1 VPTNGR
7 AFTRFYCFARSSRW
21 SEEKVRADQ
30 RKDRFRLDNPYHPP
44 RHATKWPPRAQRARP
59 AGHFLNRAAGHFL
72 NRAAGHFLNRPAGQ
86 VLKQAPRFRRRF
98 ADCRR
103 EDGDFRVS
111 SAIPALRSYH
121 GSVPKYSIVVPF
133 HNEEENVTT
142 LYDRVKHVM
151 EQVGESFEMI
161 FVDDG
166 SRDRTY
172 RLLEEIAAVDSRVL
186 VVKLRRNF
194 GQTSALAAGFD
205 NAQGDF
211 VLAMDGDLQHDPAEI
226 PGFLAKL
233 EEGYDVVSGWRSQ
246 RADNV
251 VLRRMPSKAA
261 NWLMAKLSGV
271 NIHDFGTTFKAYRRE
286 VIQSIPLYGEMHR
299 FIPALASWYGA
310 SICEIPITNPKRE
323 FGRSHYGLSRTA
335 RVFFD
340 LMTIRFLLRYMTRP
354 LHFFGG
360 VGILGMMG
368 GSALAVW
375 LLVLKLVTGQHVM
388 AAHGPIF
395 VIAGVLILA
404 GIQMMGIGLLG
415 ELQVRHFHTAA
426 HRAPYAI
433 ERIVRL
439 RSSEESLLQ

>member
-1 VPTNGR
+1 MRRTISDSFTTLSPKVWLPGLHNFRGR
-7 AFTRFYCFARSSRW
+7 SL
-21 SEEKVRADQ
+21 VH
-30 RKDRFRLDNPYHPP
+30 PYH
-44 RHATKWPPRAQRARP
+44 
-59 AGHFLNRAAGHFL
+59 AA
-72 NRAAGHFLNRPAGQ
+72 
-86 VLKQAPRFRRRF
+86 
-98 ADCRR
+98 
-103 EDGDFRVS
+103 
-111 SAIPALRSYH
+111 YH
-121 GSVPKYSIVVPF
+121 LQVPKYSIVVPF

-151 EQVGESFEMI
+151 EQVGESFEMV

-205 NAQGDF
+205 HAQGDF
-211 VLAMDGDLQHDPAEI
+211 VLSMDGDLQHEPNEI
-226 PGFLAKL
+226 PDFLAKL

-246 RADNV
+246 RGDN
-251 VLRRMPSKAA
+251 LIMRRIPSRAA
-261 NWLMAKLSGV
+261 NWLMAKISGV
-271 NIHDFGTTFKAYRRE
+271 EIHDFGTTFKAYRRD
-286 VIQSIPLYGEMHR
+286 VIQNIPLYGEMHR

-323 FGRSHYGLSRTA
+323 FGKSHYGISRTI

-340 LMTIRFLLRYMTRP
+340 LLTIRFLLRYMTRP
-354 LHFFGG
+354 LHFFGSIGAMGMIAG
-360 VGILGMMG
+360 V
-368 GSALAVW
+368 ALSFW
-375 LLVLKLVTGQHVM
+375 LLVLKIVTGQHVM
-388 AAHGPIF
+388 DAHGPLF
-395 VIAGVLILA
+395 VVAGVLILA

-426 HRAPYAI
+426 HRAPYAVD
-433 ERIVRL
+433 RLLRL